1 MERYFEYE
9 YSGMEANKKS
19 EMLCAGVCMFGVMST
34 CLFWRSIEFSVVIG
48 VVSYY
53 LIFISNSI
61 LFLVSTQ
68 KIPFPKISRSWNYL
82 AIFNIFTGFLMG
94 SLSILSIY
102 NSI

>member
-9 YSGMEANKKS
+9 YSGKEANKKS
-19 EMLCAGVCMFGVMST
+19 EMLCTGVCMFGVMSS
-34 CLFWRSIEFSVVIG
+34 CFFWRSIEFSIVIG

-61 LFLVSTQ
+61 LFLVSIQ
-68 KIPFPKISRSWNYL
+68 KIPFPKLSRSWNYL
-82 AIFNIFTGFLMG
+82 AIVNIFTGFLMG
-94 SLSILSIY
+94 FLSIISIY